1 MLCLKHLM
9 LSAIRMRSGISFH
22 RGIQATHFFSWNRK
36 EKRSNNL
43 LITWLAGWATLRNVV
58 VFSSDVRSSSS
69 LSSYIAAGRCGQLSS
84 VCQRKHGPI
93 HQRLLPTMAST
104 VNPLEA
110 SSVGLRFFSTY
121 FHWILHLLLIL
132 DLQQMFDISYLYS
145 PHSVGHTCYLSR
157 RKTLQFCTPTLHESS
172 CPIL

>member
-36 EKRSNNL
+36 EKLSNNL

-69 LSSYIAAGRCGQLSS
+69 LSWYIAAGRCGQLSS
-84 VCQRKHGPI
+84 FCQRKHGPI

-110 SSVGLRFFSTY
+110 SSVGLRFVSTY
-121 FHWILHLLLIL
+121 FHWVGEDCSLISDTRFATNVWYLLPL
-132 DLQQMFDISYLYS
+132 FS
-145 PHSVGHTCYLSR
+145 T
-157 RKTLQFCTPTLHESS
+157 
-172 CPIL
+172 